1 MRKKLNATNLSW
13 LNCAMRASEM
23 ERGTRIELAT
33 NSVEGCDSTIELPPP
48 FLHSIVGN

>member
-13 LNCAMRASEM
+13 LHCAMRASEM

-48 FLHSIVGN
+48 YLNSIVGN